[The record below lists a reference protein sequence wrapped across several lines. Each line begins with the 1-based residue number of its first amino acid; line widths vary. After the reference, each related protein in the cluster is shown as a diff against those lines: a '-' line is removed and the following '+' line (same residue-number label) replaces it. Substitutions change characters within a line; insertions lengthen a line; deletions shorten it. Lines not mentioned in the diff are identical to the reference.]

1 MTEADRRFRKTLV
14 AACLL
19 GAPLLIAIGQLVSR
33 GVWEDDEAAYL
44 ASIAD
49 SEAQFYIGSMISVA
63 GAFLI
68 PIAVLGLVHLVR
80 VRRRVLGT
88 VVGAVALLGAFGM
101 PGGWLA
107 GTIFEYIA
115 AQQADRAAMVGLL
128 ADLESGAA
136 APLLVMWMAFSIG
149 LLLLAVG
156 LFVARTV
163 PRWSAALLG
172 VSVVALFAADGGVTG
187 AVASA
192 VIVAAWG
199 SIAWSIHRR
208 TPAEWAAGELPAA
221 PSDSVATAP
230 APSAAIAAP

>member
-1 MTEADRRFRKTLV
+1 MAL
-14 AACLL
+14 CLL
-19 GAPLLIAIGQLVSR
+19 GAPLLIAIGQIVS
-33 GVWEDDEAAYL
+33 GGIWEDEEAAYL

-68 PIAVLGLVHLVR
+68 PIAMLGLVHLVR
-80 VRRRVLGT
+80 VRKRILGT
-88 VVGAVALLGAFGM
+88 VVGAIALLGAFGM

-107 GTIFEYIA
+107 GTVFEYVA
-115 AQQADRAAMVGLL
+115 AQQADRAAMAGLL
-128 ADLESGAA
+128 ADLEGGAA
-136 APLLVMWMAFSIG
+136 APLMVMWMAFSLG

-156 LFVARTV
+156 LYVARTV

-172 VSVVALFAADGGVTG
+172 VSVIALFAADGGVAGT
-187 AVASA
+187 VASV

-208 TPAEWAAGELPAA
+208 TPDQWAAGELP
-221 PSDSVATAP
+221 TARQDTVTTAQP
-230 APSAAIAAP
+230 PTPAIAAP